1 MCTRF
6 GYIRKHDFNYA
17 EHLKYAGFGLEDH
30 NETQWLGQRPHMCSG
45 GATQQHHHKNR
56 AVPSY
61 VQRWCNKTALED
73 SAAYSPRASREE
85 TGKEERRH
93 WAALTT

>member
-73 SAAYSPRASREE
+73 SAAYSPRASHEE